1 MYRELQE
8 AIASLNPQQRE
19 AVLYQDSPLLILAGA
34 GSGKTR
40 VITVKIAYLIDQ
52 LGVDPRSILAVTFT
66 NKAAG
71 EMRERAS
78 LLAPEAYKSMIRTF
92 HSFGAWM
99 LRRNSHLLDMPSG
112 FSIYDDDDMVTLL
125 RSLFPEHN
133 RNVLNGLARRISRAK
148 DYALSPQDD
157 LSIISQDPEFAR
169 FYGRYEQRL
178 REIGNADFGD
188 LILRP
193 VELLRS
199 SEEVRRRMQERF
211 RYILVDE
218 YQDSNIAQFQLLQL
232 LAGPDSFVCV
242 VGDDDQSIYRFR
254 GAEVRNILTFPES
267 FPDTKV
273 VRLEQNYRSTE
284 PILNVASAVVARNEG
299 RLGKSLFTDKTGG
312 SRPKLLFLNDHDE
325 EVEFVLQRVREAQ
338 RQGREGEIA
347 VLYRTNA
354 QSRLFETALLREGIS
369 YKIVGTLRF
378 YEREEVKDAIAF
390 LKFFANAKDEVS
402 FRRIVNKPSRGIGA
416 ASLDKILARADAA
429 GGDLRRAAELA
440 LSELSSRGRNAL
452 KGFLTTLEE
461 LRAAL
466 EGKDLSHFTERV
478 ITDSGLKGY
487 HQEQDEVA
495 GSQKLQNLEELV
507 NAASLYEGSMNG
519 LIEFLEAVELDSRR
533 EQGEDPN
540 ARVVLITMHNTKGLE
555 FDQVI
560 ITGLEDGIFPRDG
573 EDSEE
578 LEEERRL
585 FYVAC
590 TRAENELYLT
600 TCRYRRLHGRLLDFL
615 PSRFL
620 SEIPEEL
627 IEREDHGYGRSGWN
641 PSGLPYRRRG
651 FGGNGIAGAPGGSG
665 TRGAGGNGAGAIP
678 REEDFPELDIGT
690 PIFHDEYGRGYIT
703 KKWYNG
709 RDVIVLVHFES
720 GMNGQFLP
728 KYTPLDRVAGE

>member
-71 EMRERAS
+71 EMRERAA
-78 LLAPEAYKSMIRTF
+78 LLAPQAHTSMIRTF

-125 RSLFPEHN
+125 RATFPEHN
-133 RNVLNGLARRISRAK
+133 RNVLNGIARRISRAK
-148 DYALSPQDD
+148 DYALAPEDD
-157 LSIISQDPEFAR
+157 LTLISQDPEFAR
-169 FYGRYEQRL
+169 FYSRYEQRL

-188 LILRP
+188 LIRRP
-193 VELLRS
+193 VELLRQD
-199 SEEVRRRMQERF
+199 EEVRRRMQDRF
-211 RYILVDE
+211 KYILVDE

-232 LAGPDSFVCV
+232 LAGPDTFVCV

-273 VRLEQNYRSTE
+273 VRLEQNYRSTA
-284 PILNVASAVVARNEG
+284 PILEVASAVVARNEG
-299 RLGKSLFTDKTGG
+299 RLGKSLFTDKEGG
-312 SRPKLLFLNDHDE
+312 LRPKLLFLNDHDE
-325 EVEFVLQRVREAQ
+325 EVDFVLDKVRAAE
-338 RQGREGEIA
+338 REGRGGEIA

-354 QSRLFETALLREGIS
+354 QSRLFETALLREGIP
-369 YKIVGTLRF
+369 YKIIGTLRF
-378 YEREEVKDAIAF
+378 YEREEVKDAVAF
-390 LKFFANAKDEVS
+390 LKFFANPKDEVG

-416 ASLDKILARADAA
+416 ASVDKILARAEFS
-429 GGDLRRAAELA
+429 GGDLAKAAELA
-440 LSELSSRGRNAL
+440 LPDLPTRGRKAL

-461 LRAAL
+461 LKAAL
-466 EGKDLSHFTERV
+466 EGKDLSHFAERV
-478 ITDSGLKGY
+478 ITDSGLKNY
-487 HQEQDEVA
+487 HQEQDEVS
-495 GSQKLQNLEELV
+495 GTQKLQNLEELV
-507 NAASLYEGSMNG
+507 NAASLYDGSMGG
-519 LIEFLEAVELDSRR
+519 LIEFLEAVELDSQR

-540 ARVVLITMHNTKGLE
+540 ARVILITMHNTKGLE
-555 FDQVI
+555 FDQVV
-560 ITGLEDGIFPRDG
+560 ITGLEDGLFPRDG
-573 EDSEE
+573 DDSEA

-590 TRAENELYLT
+590 TRAETELYLT

-627 IEREDHGYGRSGWN
+627 LEREDRGYGRSSWN
-641 PSGLPYRRRG
+641 PHGLPYGRRQG
-651 FGGNGIAGAPGGSG
+651 AGGGGSG
-665 TRGAGGNGAGAIP
+665 SGGKARGNGAGDIP
-678 REEDFPELDIGT
+678 PEEDFPELDVGT
-690 PIFHDEYGRGYIT
+690 AIFNDEYGRGYIT

-728 KYTPLDRVAGE
+728 KYTPLERVAGE

>member
-19 AVLYQDSPLLILAGA
+19 AVLYQESPLLILAGA

-40 VITVKIAYLIDQ
+40 VITVKIAYLIEQ

-78 LLAPEAYKSMIRTF
+78 LLAPQAHSSMIRTF

-125 RSLFPEHN
+125 KALFPEHN
-133 RNVLNGLARRISRAK
+133 RNVLNGLAHRISRAK
-148 DYALSPQDD
+148 DYALSPRDD
-157 LSIISQDPEFAR
+157 LSLISHDPEFAR
-169 FYGRYEQRL
+169 FYARYQQRL

-193 VELLRS
+193 VELLRT
-199 SEEVRRRMQERF
+199 SEEVRRRMQDRF

-232 LAGPDSFVCV
+232 MAGPDSFVCV

-284 PILNVASAVVARNEG
+284 PILELASAVVERNEG
-299 RLGKSLFTDKTGG
+299 RLGKKLFTDKEGG

-325 EVEFVLQRVREAQ
+325 EVAFVLDQVRSAE
-338 RQGREGEIA
+338 REGRRGEIA

-354 QSRLFETALLREGIS
+354 QSRLFETALLRAGIS
-369 YKIVGTLRF
+369 YKIIGTVRF

-390 LKFFANAKDEVS
+390 LKFFANRKDEVS
-402 FRRIVNKPSRGIGA
+402 FRRIVNKPSRGIGP
-416 ASLDKILARADAA
+416 ASVDKILARADAA
-429 GGDLRRAAELA
+429 GGDLAKGAEFA
-440 LSELSSRGRNAL
+440 LSDLSAKARGSL

-461 LRAAL
+461 LSAAL

-487 HQEQDEVA
+487 HEEQDEVA

-507 NAASLYEGSMNG
+507 NAASLYQGSMNG
-519 LIEFLEAVELDSRR
+519 LIEFLEAVELDSQR

-540 ARVVLITMHNTKGLE
+540 ARVILITMHNTKGLE

-573 EDSEE
+573 EDPEE

-627 IEREDHGYGRSGWN
+627 IEREDRGYGRSSWN
-641 PSGLPYRRRG
+641 PAGLTYGRRG
-651 FGGNGIAGAPGGSG
+651 FGGNS
-665 TRGAGGNGAGAIP
+665 AGAIP
-678 REEDFPELDIGT
+678 PEEEFPELDVGT
-690 PIFHDEYGRGYIT
+690 AVFHDEYGRGYIT

-709 RDVIVLVHFES
+709 REVIVLVHFES